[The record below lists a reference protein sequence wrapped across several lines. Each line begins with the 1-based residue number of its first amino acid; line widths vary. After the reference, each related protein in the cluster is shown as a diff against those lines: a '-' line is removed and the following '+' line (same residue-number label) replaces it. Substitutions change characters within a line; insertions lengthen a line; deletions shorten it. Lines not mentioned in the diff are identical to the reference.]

1 MYYEV
6 YLPLCMCVH
15 VHWGGMIRNIEPL
28 AYWFHWRI
36 ISPETSTPNLVGYRM
51 KEIRDFAKDPGEERW
66 NQITNWGRCKGSL
79 IKESGAMSACTFLL
93 KHHRKSIST
102 NLASLQALGS
112 SLTCSEMENRQVIS
126 SLSWSV
132 GRKKL
137 FFFWSFR
144 GREERKTSVPE
155 DFLVREMNFYPTH
168 LVLQG
173 WGIAIL

>member
-137 FFFWSFR
+137 FFLKLQR
-144 GREERKTSVPE
+144 QGRKK
-155 DFLVREMNFYPTH
+155 D
-168 LVLQG
+168 
-173 WGIAIL
+173 